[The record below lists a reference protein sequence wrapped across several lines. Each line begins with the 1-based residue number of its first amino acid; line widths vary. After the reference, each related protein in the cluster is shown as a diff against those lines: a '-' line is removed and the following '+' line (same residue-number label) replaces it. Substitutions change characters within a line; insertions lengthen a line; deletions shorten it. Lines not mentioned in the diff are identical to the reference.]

1 MTIRVLVVDDQEL
14 VRDGLRTILAGQ
26 LDITVVASAADGA
39 EAISLAREL
48 RPDVTLMDIRM
59 PGVDGLVA
67 TREICAEGT
76 SRVLVLTTYGADEHV
91 VAAFE
96 AGACGFLV
104 KDTPRR
110 ALVAAVRSAAE
121 GTMQLHPDV
130 ARRLLSSA
138 ATNRAD
144 PWLLQLASR
153 LTPREHEILDL
164 IGKGAS
170 NRDISRSLQIS
181 EATVKTHVAH
191 LFDKL
196 AARDRVHLVLMAQ
209 QLGSP
214 HQ

>member
-1 MTIRVLVVDDQEL
+1 M
-14 VRDGLRTILAGQ
+14 GGQ
-26 LDITVVASAADGA
+26 TDLEVVATAADGA

-67 TREICAEGT
+67 TRAICAEGT
-76 SRVLVLTTYGADEHV
+76 SRVLILTTYGADEHV
-91 VAAFE
+91 VAAIE

-130 ARRLLSSA
+130 ARRLLSGTA
-138 ATNRAD
+138 GNRAE
-144 PWLLQLASR
+144 PRLLQLASR
-153 LTPREHEILDL
+153 LTPREHEILRL
-164 IGKGAS
+164 VGRGAS
-170 NRDISRSLQIS
+170 NGDISRSLQIS

-196 AARDRVHLVLMAQ
+196 AARDRVHLMLMAQ
-209 QLGSP
+209 RLGAVDRT
-214 HQ
+214 